1 MEYVALACRC
11 VIGTVFLVAAA
22 SKLRSRS
29 SREAFLIAV
38 SALAPGGR
46 SAPLGFVVIGVEL
59 AAVVLIGLP
68 ATAVPGLAL
77 AAGTLVAFSTALWR
91 APPRT
96 PVAWW
101 SASPPRW

>member
-1 MEYVALACRC
+1 M
-11 VIGTVFLVAAA
+11 
-22 SKLRSRS
+22 
-29 SREAFLIAV
+29 
-38 SALAPGGR
+38 
-46 SAPLGFVVIGVEL
+46 IGVEL

-77 AAGTLVAFSTALWR
+77 AAGTLVAFSTALWL

>member
-38 SALAPGGR
+38 SALAPGAGQRR
-46 SAPLGFVVIGVEL
+46 SASL
-59 AAVVLIGLP
+59 
-68 ATAVPGLAL
+68 
-77 AAGTLVAFSTALWR
+77 
-91 APPRT
+91 
-96 PVAWW
+96 
-101 SASPPRW
+101 